1 MAVSTDVRGIYN
13 SVAVVSRG
21 TATPQFSE
29 SYEIGV
35 YTEQSLALVQVVK
48 GSLLTKS
55 RSITVIEFVISPG
68 SDSLGHSVL
77 TRFLLFITSVPI
89 LSR

>member
-1 MAVSTDVRGIYN
+1 MVVSTDVRGIYN
-13 SVAVVSRG
+13 SVAVISRG

-48 GSLLTKS
+48 GSLLTKN
-55 RSITVIEFVISPG
+55 RSITVFWLV
-68 SDSLGHSVL
+68 SDFSC
-77 TRFLLFITSVPI
+77 
-89 LSR
+89 